1 MLHWHI
7 LRLDAPHQAL
17 SGASKAHQ
25 IAEANGDPGGWLL
38 TRSMVASQF
47 NADALADALKLEN
60 IGYFPLPALGGLR
73 HPRKNSPN
81 TGWRNT
87 SFRGYADY
95 MQSSALRGGAY
106 NAHSNQRAGTYRHD
120 VRRSGAV
127 ALPPRLS
134 LRLIHSLLARSA
146 GPPVL

>member
-95 MQSSALRGGAY
+95 MQTQPFEEGLTTLI
-106 NAHSNQRAGTYRHD
+106 QI
-120 VRRSGAV
+120 SGQERTAIMCAEAV
-127 ALPPRLS
+127 P
-134 LRLIHSLLARSA
+134 
-146 GPPVL
+146 